1 MAAKMVVYVCG
12 FWCRSQGWISL
23 YKGLEAKLTQ
33 TVATA
38 ALMFLIYEKIAA
50 LVLRVMQPQRTLRL
64 AKTA

>member
-1 MAAKMVVYVCG
+1 M
-12 FWCRSQGWISL
+12 

-50 LVLRVMQPQRTLRL
+50 LVLRVMITHRTLTL
-64 AKTA
+64 SKTV

>member
-1 MAAKMVVYVCG
+1 MY
-12 FWCRSQGWISL
+12 R
-23 YKGLEAKLTQ
+23 GLEAKLTQ

-50 LVLRVMQPQRTLRL
+50 TVFRVMRVQRIPVA

>member
-1 MAAKMVVYVCG
+1 M
-12 FWCRSQGWISL
+12 

-50 LVLRVMQPQRTLRL
+50 TVFRVMRLQKTLVVT
-64 AKTA
+64 KTA